1 MTMTKKG
8 SIFLLPTTKT
18 EIHSEFAELTPL
30 IREKIMDIVFTRIE
44 SKDFSTIKKRQIL
57 NELEAI
63 VPKECAHLITELEDI
78 VLGIEVTKI
87 EKAVFYV
94 LENAEDLK
102 KTVLG
107 F

>member
-1 MTMTKKG
+1 MTKK
-8 SIFLLPTTKT
+8 SNIFLLPTAKT
-18 EIHSEFAELTPL
+18 EIHNEFKELIPE
-30 IREKIMDIVFTRIE
+30 IREKIMDIVFTRIKPE
-44 SKDFSTIKKRQIL
+44 DSSTRRKHQIL

-63 VPKECAHLITELEDI
+63 IPQECKHLITELQDI
-78 VLGIEVTKI
+78 VLGIETTKI
-87 EKAVFYV
+87 EKTVLYV